1 MGKLTKKVANPWRRR
16 MSKTVWHYCDLC
28 SYKSNITG
36 NLKRHKQYKHNID
49 IVWHRCDL
57 CSYKCKERG
66 NLKKH
71 KQLKHNID
79 VVWHRCDLCS
89 YKCKLKGHLKQHK
102 ADAHNIDVVW
112 DRCDLCSFKCKQKGK
127 LKRHKRDKHNID
139 VVWHRCDLCSY
150 KCKQKSNLKTHK
162 VRMHDI
168 GNKECVVCYKRCG
181 VLRQYKKHGI
191 CRECAVAYGA
201 RKERIEL
208 KYVKALK
215 EHFDMPFAHD
225 VRVGGAACQN
235 YRPDVLFLDV
245 HHKVHIQFELDEHQH
260 GWKSGSYDCD
270 EKRISDLYDEFEIKP
285 EHYVVVRLNPDGYNN
300 ISHDRNKVFQERFN
314 HLLEV
319 LETVR
324 NHPPKPLV
332 SIIYMYYDE
341 SNHRIAKNIPKYMLN
356 DVVKN
361 IQ

>member
-1 MGKLTKKVANPWRRR
+1 MVKITKKTTNKWRRR
-16 MSKTVWHYCDLC
+16 IINTVRYRCDEENCSKRCKRKYDLKTHKAYVHDIGVVWHYCDEENC
-28 SYKSNITG
+28 S
-36 NLKRHKQYKHNID
+36 KR
-49 IVWHRCDL
+49 
-57 CSYKCKERG
+57 CKRLG
-66 NLKKH
+66 
-71 KQLKHNID
+71 
-79 VVWHRCDLCS
+79 
-89 YKCKLKGHLKQHK
+89 
-102 ADAHNIDVVW
+102 
-112 DRCDLCSFKCKQKGK
+112 
-127 LKRHKRDKHNID
+127 
-139 VVWHRCDLCSY
+139 
-150 KCKQKSNLKTHK
+150 NLKTHK
-162 VRMHDI
+162 AYVHDI
-168 GNKECVVCYKRCG
+168 GNKECVVCYKQCG

-225 VRVGGAACQN
+225 VSVGGAACQK

-270 EKRISDLYDEFEIKP
+270 EKRISDIYDEFEIKP

-324 NHPPKPLV
+324 NRPPEALV

-341 SNHRIAKNIPKYMLN
+341 SNHRIAKNIPRLMVN
-356 DVVKN
+356 DTVRSF
-361 IQ
+361 